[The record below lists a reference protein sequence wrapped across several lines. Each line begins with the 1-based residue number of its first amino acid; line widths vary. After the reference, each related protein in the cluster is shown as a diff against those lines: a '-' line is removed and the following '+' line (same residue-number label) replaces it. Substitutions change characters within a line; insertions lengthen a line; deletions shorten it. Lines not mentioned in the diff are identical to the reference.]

1 MDFNN
6 SNPRIWKILGAVVF
20 LTQQDPAAI
29 LSPKHRTGTALF
41 TNTLALCCKAK
52 KNDWWVYSAGLVL
65 RGML

>member
-1 MDFNN
+1 M
-6 SNPRIWKILGAVVF
+6 LGAVVF
-20 LTQQDPAAI
+20 LTQQDSAAI
-29 LSPKHRTGTALF
+29 LSPKPRTGAALF